1 VDAKKID
8 GIAKPGAIL
17 ATNTSTL
24 DVDDIAAS
32 TQRPQDVIGLHFFSP
47 ANVMRL
53 LEIVR
58 GAETAKDV
66 VATCMDMAKTIR
78 KVGVLSGVC
87 YGFIGNRMLEGY
99 LREANAMLL
108 EGALPQQIDKVI
120 YDFGL
125 AMGPFA
131 MSDLAGVDVG
141 YKVRQENRQRLPDIP
156 HYYLISDTVA
166 EMGRYGQKTGKGF
179 YRYEQGSRTP
189 VPDPDIQAL
198 IETKSAELGIERRQI
213 DDEEILQRCIYP
225 LINEGGL
232 ILQEGIA
239 LRAGDIDVVWATGY
253 GFPLY
258 RGGPMFYADTIGLDK
273 ILTTLRDYRQRFGNH
288 WQPAPLLEQLV
299 EKQQTFAAFDRDQ

>member
-1 VDAKKID
+1 
-8 GIAKPGAIL
+8 
-17 ATNTSTL
+17 
-24 DVDDIAAS
+24 
-32 TQRPQDVIGLHFFSP
+32 
-47 ANVMRL
+47 
-53 LEIVR
+53 
-58 GAETAKDV
+58 
-66 VATCMDMAKTIR
+66 
-78 KVGVLSGVC
+78 
-87 YGFIGNRMLEGY
+87 
-99 LREANAMLL
+99 
-108 EGALPQQIDKVI
+108 
-120 YDFGL
+120 
-125 AMGPFA
+125 
-131 MSDLAGVDVG
+131 
-141 YKVRQENRQRLPDIP
+141 VRQENRRRLPAIP
-156 HYYLISDTVA
+156 HYYLISDAVA